1 MTSHTSKRPATLIM
15 LSTLLIVQVLST
27 SCGATAP
34 EPVLPPAESPIS
46 PLSPS
51 PTAPN
56 NGLLPATSTPVL
68 LLPTSTSLTTPIQ
81 ITPSTEE
88 ESPIGKPKGK
98 LSFRLQLLA
107 DPAVSQQDAEA
118 QAQILSLPAS
128 GPGSLLRN
136 EQGELL
142 VYIRLTDTSEVNLV
156 ALTEVGA
163 TVTHVAEAYRTVTA
177 YISATQLSVLAKV
190 NIVES
195 VQEALSP

>member
-1 MTSHTSKRPATLIM
+1 M
-15 LSTLLIVQVLST
+15 
-27 SCGATAP
+27 
-34 EPVLPPAESPIS
+34 
-46 PLSPS
+46 
-51 PTAPN
+51 
-56 NGLLPATSTPVL
+56 
-68 LLPTSTSLTTPIQ
+68 
-81 ITPSTEE
+81 
-88 ESPIGKPKGK
+88 
-98 LSFRLQLLA
+98 A